1 MKPDHSPV
9 LVTRLRAE
17 QVAALFQNV
26 TIGVLGAAAAAIV
39 LAGALIQLG
48 SLDWL
53 TGVAWACYIATC
65 AIAHIAL
72 HAWYVRARPADD
84 QWKFWGTWFAAISLA
99 EGLGWGWGSVGLVG
113 HGDRFSLQ
121 MIVMIVTLNVGV
133 GAITAFGSYLPAF
146 FALFLP
152 TTIPCVI
159 WGIEARTAFPE
170 ATVMVLLMLVFIVAM
185 GALGVRANRGFNE
198 LVTLR
203 IRTSELA
210 KDLQKQKELAEQA
223 SLAKSHFL
231 AAASHDLRQ
240 PVHALGLFAGALR
253 AVPGLPAEA
262 TQLVERIETSTAA
275 MDGLFSAILDI
286 SRLDAGVVE
295 VRPQSFALQPL
306 LDRICNDHAGEAS
319 EKSVAIIQQRTG
331 ATVFTDPHLMERI
344 LRNLI
349 SNAVRYTDKGKI
361 LVGCRRRGGAIWV
374 EVWDTGIGI
383 PGAERERVFEEYVQ
397 LQNPERD
404 RTRGLGLGLAIV
416 RRLSVLLSCE
426 LELRSQPGRGSCF
439 RIAMALAK
447 APPLSPPAAFEPAA
461 ADTGLGLILVID
473 DEAPIRDGMRS
484 LLAGWGYQVITAG
497 SGAQML
503 ANLAPCAKR
512 PDLII
517 CDYRLRDGENG
528 IDVIAAL
535 QSECNEAIP
544 AMLITGDTAED
555 RLIEAQAS
563 GYLLLHKP
571 VPNGKLRAAIVNLMA
586 ASSALAANGARVIA

>member
-1 MKPDHSPV
+1 
-9 LVTRLRAE
+9 
-17 QVAALFQNV
+17 
-26 TIGVLGAAAAAIV
+26 
-39 LAGALIQLG
+39 
-48 SLDWL
+48 
-53 TGVAWACYIATC
+53 
-65 AIAHIAL
+65 
-72 HAWYVRARPADD
+72 
-84 QWKFWGTWFAAISLA
+84 
-99 EGLGWGWGSVGLVG
+99 
-113 HGDRFSLQ
+113 
-121 MIVMIVTLNVGV
+121 
-133 GAITAFGSYLPAF
+133 
-146 FALFLP
+146 
-152 TTIPCVI
+152 
-159 WGIEARTAFPE
+159 
-170 ATVMVLLMLVFIVAM
+170 
-185 GALGVRANRGFNE
+185 
-198 LVTLR
+198 
-203 IRTSELA
+203 
-210 KDLQKQKELAEQA
+210 
-223 SLAKSHFL
+223 
-231 AAASHDLRQ
+231 
-240 PVHALGLFAGALR
+240 
-253 AVPGLPAEA
+253 
-262 TQLVERIETSTAA
+262 
-275 MDGLFSAILDI
+275 
-286 SRLDAGVVE
+286 
-295 VRPQSFALQPL
+295 
-306 LDRICNDHAGEAS
+306 
-319 EKSVAIIQQRTG
+319 
-331 ATVFTDPHLMERI
+331 HLMERI

-374 EVWDTGIGI
+374 EVWDTGVGI

-416 RRLSVLLSCE
+416 RRLGVLLSCE

-439 RIAMALAK
+439 RIAMPLAE
-447 APPLSPPAAFEPAA
+447 AAPLSPPAAFEPAA